1 MDHGQS
7 LVLDL
12 TLTVVHHTHL
22 YLVAPPI
29 HLVTK
34 ETFITVILLEIQ
46 SVYNAHHLM
55 VRNQK
60 TVLI

>member
-22 YLVAPPI
+22 YLIALPI
-29 HLVTK
+29 HLVS
-34 ETFITVILLEIQ
+34 ELILVTVILLEIQ
-46 SVYNAHHLM
+46 SVYNVHHLM